1 MKNLSMI
8 HTTLN
13 LMITQMKNGLQK
25 LQVQAFISPA
35 LLLSGLLVCSLVFLH
50 SSYSNAGGVNSNTI
64 TGGSSA
70 SSATGSAT
78 SSTVTNDDGS
88 TTTTQTTPTV
98 TTTTTT
104 TVTQTEVPNI
114 VKNPT
119 FTNHL
124 GGGSSANWSI
134 STCPG
139 GCAFSPAVGFM
150 VGNGGTITQSFSQS
164 DLFGNDIDST
174 EQGQGLTFSFGG
186 EVDNNQAANNIPD
199 TWSIRLEMFDSSNST
214 LGHTE
219 IGSTSIFGPTIQ
231 TGNLEINSGY
241 VPASGV
247 LTLFGDSA
255 LNGGTCCAAY
265 INDIFT
271 TFVYNSIESEITNA
285 TTYSE
290 LVSTVSCETLNSCVA
305 ALEDT
310 VALVTTI
317 IPTEVSVNSEVAIV
331 APMTIAPIAELPTPT
346 IPVATVETVQEIAEV
361 TSIETEI
368 DNEIETNT
376 EESGSDI
383 ASNENETTEAG
394 STDTRVRTDSSDEA
408 DGEEEENTKPVGVKK
423 VKKASTKR
431 QAKQKAANKIVK
443 SMGKG
448 RYDNTNQ
455 VKTLIVM
462 QVLGGQKEFFNVQK
476 IIPDTPDFFTN
487 TTIPDNSISDNNY
500 TSYFLFGGSDSDHNA
515 LVESQYRR

>member
-1 MKNLSMI
+1 MKKLSM
-8 HTTLN
+8 TFTVLQ
-13 LMITQMKNGLQK
+13 MITQMKNGLQK
-25 LQVQAFISPA
+25 PQVQAFISPA

-241 VPASGV
+241 VPVSGV

-383 ASNENETTEAG
+383 ASNENETSEAG

>member
-1 MKNLSMI
+1 MKKLSM
-8 HTTLN
+8 TFTVLQ
-13 LMITQMKNGLQK
+13 MITQMKNGLQK
-25 LQVQAFISPA
+25 PQVQAFISPA

-383 ASNENETTEAG
+383 ASNENETSEAG

-476 IIPDTPDFFTN
+476 IIPDTPNFFTN

>member
-1 MKNLSMI
+1 MKKLSMI

-383 ASNENETTEAG
+383 ASNENETSEAG

>member
-13 LMITQMKNGLQK
+13 LMIIQMKNGLQK

-290 LVSTVSCETLNSCVA
+290 LVSTVSCETLNSCA
-305 ALEDT
+305 AAPEDT

-317 IPTEVSVNSEVAIV
+317 IPTEVSVNTEVAIL

>member
-13 LMITQMKNGLQK
+13 LMIIQMKNGLQK

>member
-1 MKNLSMI
+1 MKKLSM
-8 HTTLN
+8 TFTVLQ
-13 LMITQMKNGLQK
+13 MITQMKNGLQK

>member
-1 MKNLSMI
+1 MKKLSM
-8 HTTLN
+8 TFTVLQ
-13 LMITQMKNGLQK
+13 MITQMKNGLQK

-383 ASNENETTEAG
+383 ASNENETSEAG

>member
-13 LMITQMKNGLQK
+13 LMIIQMKNGLQK

-383 ASNENETTEAG
+383 ASNENETSEAG

-476 IIPDTPDFFTN
+476 IIPDTPNFFTN